1 MSVVARMQLTAR
13 TALSFGGARQGSE
26 GGRPGAPLLPVPV
39 PVLVL
44 SARRPLLLSVSLS
57 HARRRQS
64 LARPGPRSRA
74 ALRPAVAAAADGDV
88 LTFKVRRRV
97 NFGETLKLVGGSK
110 LLGRWKPEKSRVEMA
125 WTAGDVWEVRVQGGA
140 LDDLDD
146 RLEFKFVVVREGGE
160 IDWEGG
166 ENHVV
171 GVREGL
177 GRTAVVTW
185 EGRVEMVDG
194 SDGTAAS
201 LTDSFSSY
209 DSYESHDSY
218 DSDDGSSNFQWSGDV
233 VFMQS
238 NEHPRE
244 RQGEWNTDGLV
255 GAAYRLVEGDQH
267 ASNWLKKLELAKDVI
282 VDRDVGMR
290 PGLEALA
297 SSFVY
302 LTWVSNGSIRCV
314 EGGGHH
320 RPNHHARLSMMIF
333 RSLEWVIGDRVGT
346 PEALFA
352 RRMQTRIP
360 SFTDEFMQST
370 PLTRIRDIA
379 HRNDISQDL
388 KREIKHTIQ
397 NKLHRNAGPEDLAAS
412 ESLLRRIMYNRG
424 DYNDDFVREYQ
435 LFMKE
440 LRDFFNA
447 GSLEDALIG
456 LGPSLDDDTNRLIE
470 AFVLAK
476 RNVDS
481 MGEWNDNVVMDCM
494 HALTTVRAALA
505 GGLSAGLRNDAPD
518 KALAMRQKWRL
529 AEIRAEDYIFML
541 LSRFI
546 NTMEARGGAD
556 HLASGNDGAWA
567 LPVGALVLSL
577 RHIGLTGYNQSECMA
592 LENELMRWQQV
603 GGFGLQDEARR
614 MTSTL
619 NRVLRLTESF
629 CSVVIDSLHGPA
641 MQLGRSL
648 GVEHEK
654 AAVFS
659 ESEIRSNVAFQ
670 TSKLATLL
678 LRASQVAANMP
689 SWQVIRQG
697 SCSGVLVEVDELSPE
712 SVARADEVAG
722 GKSFI
727 AVVKAATGDEELV
740 ALSDR
745 LHGVVLLH
753 DIPHLSHLGVRA
765 RQEKLTFVATDDANE
780 RAAVTARLGQ
790 RVMLRA
796 DGSGMTIE
804 VGEAGSSS
812 STSNGSSV
820 VPTSS
825 PSSSTASK
833 PALSKQANI
842 IPLADAEL
850 ETSGAKAY
858 ACRELV
864 DLSNDA
870 DSFFRALDGLVV
882 PYGSL
887 ESVIAQSSSTI
898 QWSALLDESVAT
910 LQAGNPAD
918 IEDVCARLQD
928 FVESLT
934 VPGTLAVMIGSA
946 IESHDNNNVSSDLL
960 MFRSSANVEDLEGL
974 SGAGLYDS
982 IANVRRDDPEAVE
995 RALKQVWASL
1005 FSRRAMLARASLGIH
1020 PKDAHMAVL
1029 IQPQVAPAL
1038 SFVLHTNHPLMDDA
1052 LLAEIAPGHGEILA
1066 SGTRGSGW
1074 RLSVSPSG
1082 VVSDA
1087 FANFSEALVPG
1098 HDGSLVVKTMDYSV
1112 VDLSNSSE
1120 VREKLGKQL
1129 GVVGKFLQHSFGDV
1143 PQDVEG
1149 GVVGDGI
1156 YVFQSRP
1163 QP

>member
-1 MSVVARMQLTAR
+1 M
-13 TALSFGGARQGSE
+13 
-26 GGRPGAPLLPVPV
+26 
-39 PVLVL
+39 
-44 SARRPLLLSVSLS
+44 
-57 HARRRQS
+57 
-64 LARPGPRSRA
+64 
-74 ALRPAVAAAADGDV
+74 
-88 LTFKVRRRV
+88 TFKVKKKV
-97 NFGETLKLVGGSK
+97 NFGETLKLVGDSK
-110 LLGRWKPEKSRVEMA
+110 LLGRWKPEKSKVEMA
-125 WTAGDVWEVRVQGGA
+125 WTAGDVWEVRVGGDGA
-140 LDDLDD
+140 LESLGD
-146 RLEFKFVVVREGGE
+146 RLEFKFVVIKDDGVH
-160 IDWEGG
+160 WEGG
-166 ENHVV
+166 DNHVV
-171 GVREGL
+171 DVREGL
-177 GRTAVVTW
+177 GRTAIVTW
-185 EGRVEMVDG
+185 GGGVEMVAG
-194 SDGTAAS
+194 NDGTA
-201 LTDSFSSY
+201 SSV
-209 DSYESHDSY
+209 SETESSDSY
-218 DSDDGSSNFQWSGDV
+218 DSSNEEFSLNSFQWSGDEI

-244 RQGEWNTDGLV
+244 RQGQWNTDGLE
-255 GAAYRLVEGDQH
+255 GSALRLVQGDQY
-267 ASNWLKKLELAKDVI
+267 ASNWLKKLELAMNVI

-333 RSLEWVIGDRVGT
+333 RSLEWVIGERGGT
-346 PEALFA
+346 PDALLA

-379 HRNDISQDL
+379 HRNDISQEL

-412 ESLLRRIMYNRG
+412 ESLLRRIMESK
-424 DYNDDFVREYQ
+424 DLFSEEFVNEYQ

-447 GSLEDALIG
+447 GSLEDALVD
-456 LGPSLDDDTNRLIE
+456 LGPSLDDDSNRLIE
-470 AFVLAK
+470 TFIQAK
-476 RNVDS
+476 KKVDT
-481 MGEWNDNVVMDCM
+481 MVGWDDNTVMDCM
-494 HALTTVRAALA
+494 HALTTVRAVLSR
-505 GGLSAGLRNDAPD
+505 GLSAGLRNDAPD

-529 AEIRAEDYIFML
+529 SEIRAEDYIFML

-546 NTMEARGGAD
+546 NTVEEKGGAD
-556 HLASGNDGAWA
+556 YLASANDGAWA
-567 LPVGALVLSL
+567 LPIGALVLSL
-577 RHIGLTGYNQSECMA
+577 RHIGLTGYCQSECMA
-592 LENELMRWQQV
+592 LENELMRWQQI

-614 MTSTL
+614 MSSTL

-629 CSVVIDSLHGPA
+629 CSVVIENLHEPA

-678 LRASQVAANMP
+678 LRASQEAALLP
-689 SWQVIRQG
+689 PWQVIGQG

-712 SVARADEVAG
+712 SITRVANEVASG
-722 GKSFI
+722 RNFI

-740 ALSDR
+740 SLSDR
-745 LHGVVLLH
+745 LQGVVLLH

-765 RQEKLTFVATDDANE
+765 RQEKLAFVATDDANE
-780 RAAVTARLGQ
+780 RAALTDKLGQ
-790 RVMLRA
+790 SVMLQA
-796 DGSGMTIE
+796 DGSGMSIR
-804 VGEAGSSS
+804 VGEAENGAESLNGSLALPASKAS
-812 STSNGSSV
+812 ST
-820 VPTSS
+820 TSI
-825 PSSSTASK
+825 ASITSI
-833 PALSKQANI
+833 PRLSKQANI
-842 IPLADAEL
+842 IPLAEAEL

-864 DLSNDA
+864 DLANDA
-870 DSFFRALDGLVV
+870 KSYFCALDGLVI

-887 ESVIAQSSSTI
+887 ESVVAQNGSMG

-910 LQAGNPAD
+910 LRAGDPAE
-918 IEDVCARLQD
+918 IEEVCSCLQS
-928 FVESLT
+928 FVESLS
-934 VPGTLAVMIGSA
+934 VPRTLSVMICTAMEGLSGAIGS
-946 IESHDNNNVSSDLL
+946 DML
-960 MFRSSANVEDLEGL
+960 MLRSSANVEDLEGL

-982 IANVRRDDPEAVE
+982 VTNVRGNDPEAVE
-995 RALKQVWASL
+995 RAIKQVWASL

-1029 IQPQVAPAL
+1029 VQPQLSPSL
-1038 SFVLHTNHPLMDDA
+1038 SFVLHTDHPMVDDA
-1052 LLAEIAPGHGEILA
+1052 LLAELAPGHGEILA

-1074 RLSVSPSG
+1074 RLTVSPSG
-1082 VVSDA
+1082 VLSDA
-1087 FANFSEALVPG
+1087 FANFSEAFVPG
-1098 HDGSLVVKTMDYSV
+1098 RGGSLVVKTMDYSKE
-1112 VDLSNSSE
+1112 DLSCSTE

-1129 GVVGKFLQHSFGDV
+1129 GVVGKFLEHSFGDV

-1149 GVVGDGI
+1149 GIVRDGI